1 MKQRSGLFL
10 LAFVIFIIGLGAG
23 AAVYVLADEP
33 EATAYVIIGD
43 TAYPV
48 DPATSK
54 AYRRQLER
62 FGGKAAPALRRHQP
76 LAGRTRSGQ
85 AARHHRGRCKHADSA
100 RAVSRGAPKLN
111 SRVRTFYYVP
121 GVPECETHCETTQ

>member
-54 AYRRQLER
+54 AYQRQLER
-62 FGGKAAPALRRHQP
+62 YGGKMAVVFDGINRWV
-76 LAGRTRSGQ
+76 
-85 AARHHRGRCKHADSA
+85 AARFHDFDRWFAGLWRGKRLGITIASLGVGAAALLLFLA
-100 RAVSRGAPKLN
+100 RRAP
-111 SRVRTFYYVP
+111 P
-121 GVPECETHCETTQ
+121 D